1 MFTSLTAFPLLSF
14 ALAIYA
20 VVTLLSGGDAWV
32 ATQAFSVMMP
42 VGRYLVVSQGDV
54 MVMVSL
60 LMLFVEIV
68 KAVSTGAL
76 TLINHGLSVLLLV
89 VCIILFITQASF
101 ANTTFLMLTVMC
113 LFDVVAGIVIT
124 TVSARRDFGSSS
136 LNH

>member
-20 VVTLLSGGDAWV
+20 VVTLLSGGDTWV

-54 MVMVSL
+54 MVLVSL

-101 ANTTFLMLTVMC
+101 ANTAFLMLTVMC

-124 TVSARRDFGSSS
+124 TVSARRDFGGSS

>member
-14 ALAIYA
+14 ALAIFA
-20 VVTLLSGGDAWV
+20 VVTLLSGGDTWV

-54 MVMVSL
+54 MVLVSL

-76 TLINHGLSVLLLV
+76 TLINHGLSVLVLV

-101 ANTTFLMLTVMC
+101 ANTTFLMLTVMG

-124 TVSARRDFGSSS
+124 TVSARRDFGGSS